1 MLTPKQIE
9 DLRVDLEKQSILLS
23 EEWLLREKKRQMNL
37 RAQRVNRYVDK
48 MAEQDTKFIKNLS
61 KLRKDRIRDTKN
73 SRRQILELS
82 AIYPDRMLASGA
94 TTLEQSNS
102 RLAMNFGQS

>member
-48 MAEQDTKFIKNLS
+48 MAEQDTKFIQNLS

-73 SRRQILELS
+73 SRR
-82 AIYPDRMLASGA
+82 
-94 TTLEQSNS
+94 
-102 RLAMNFGQS
+102 